1 MANRNKNE
9 NIKPLMKFKMKS
21 QFAEHYL
28 FFKTNARKAE
38 RFQKIVVIQKP
49 IGGNER
55 TLKSLCKLHSATLNN
70 FHKGTKSKKNQA

>member
-1 MANRNKNE
+1 MANRNKHE

-38 RFQKIVVIQKP
+38 RF
-49 IGGNER
+49 
-55 TLKSLCKLHSATLNN
+55 
-70 FHKGTKSKKNQA
+70 